1 MLVKEKVNVGTC
13 RREGLGYLSKT
24 SQSSISSV
32 KIDGVD
38 VAAGASSVEQ
48 LGIDDVANTY
58 LPPQANV
65 AQRVRRTRNIGAFLG
80 ERVGNKVGAQR
91 NKRWRD
97 AWLSNL
103 A

>member
-1 MLVKEKVNVGTC
+1 M
-13 RREGLGYLSKT
+13 
-24 SQSSISSV
+24 

-65 AQRVRRTRNIGAFLG
+65 AKRVRRTRNIGAALG
-80 ERVGNKVGAQR
+80 ERVGNHKVGAQR